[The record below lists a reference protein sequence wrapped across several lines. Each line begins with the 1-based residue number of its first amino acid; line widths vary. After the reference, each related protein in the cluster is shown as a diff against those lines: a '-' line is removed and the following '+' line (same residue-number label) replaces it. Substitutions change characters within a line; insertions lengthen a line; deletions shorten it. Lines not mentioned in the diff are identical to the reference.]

1 MEKNKV
7 TNSEDIHIKVDQ
19 NNLIYID
26 PNSVIDSDGN
36 ISARNIS
43 AEKLVMYVNL
53 EADIVPRSIL
63 ASSNDTNTLT
73 SIASGTLN
81 FMKNGDGQDYDTRWT
96 DSYLNTTEKKD
107 GNGAPT
113 GEFFQS
119 DKTGQSFGINDINIS
134 IKGFNAI
141 PTISINFIDV
151 RGKTLF
157 ESPENS
163 PYKAFF
169 HIPWPIFYL
178 TVKGFYGKAIKYR
191 LHLVKFTSK
200 FNESNG
206 NFEVNT
212 SFVGSTYAYLS
223 DIPLQGIL
231 NAPYLFPHESIKV
244 KNTDTKTGK
253 ETQTLKKSSRGYEML
268 NTVYNEYKLK
278 GLIPN
283 DFPVKTLR
291 EVLTISKT
299 LDTLLEKQIFS
310 QVVDMRLFAAVK
322 EFGENIDKFEKQ
334 VVAIFSSYVSALLQV
349 ILFKNLNNIIIN
361 FIQ

>member
-1 MEKNKV
+1 MVKNNI
-7 TNSEDIHIKVDQ
+7 TNTEDIHVKVDQ

-26 PNSVIDSDGN
+26 PNSTIDSEGN
-36 ISARNIS
+36 ISPRNIQ

-53 EADIVPRSIL
+53 EADIIPRSIL
-63 ASSNDTNTLT
+63 VAENTNNTLT
-73 SIASGTLN
+73 SIAKGTLN
-81 FMKNGDGQDYDTRWT
+81 FLKNNDGQDYDTSWT
-96 DSYLNTTEKKD
+96 DSYFKAEEKKD
-107 GNGAPT
+107 SSGTPT
-113 GEFFQS
+113 GEFYQS
-119 DKTGQSFGINDINIS
+119 DKSGQSFGIDNINIS
-134 IKGFNAI
+134 IKGFNSI
-141 PTISINFIDV
+141 PTISITFIDV

-231 NAPYLFPHESIKV
+231 TAPYLFPNESTKV
-244 KNTDTKTGK
+244 TSSNTNTGK
-253 ETQTLKKSSRGYEML
+253 EVESVKKSSRGYEML
-268 NTVYNEYKLK
+268 KTVYNEYKLK
-278 GLIPN
+278 GLIPD
-283 DFPVKTLR
+283 DFPVKTLK

-299 LDTLLEKQIFS
+299 LDTLLEKQIFD
-310 QVVDMRLFAAVK
+310 QVVDMK
-322 EFGENIDKFEKQ
+322 
-334 VVAIFSSYVSALLQV
+334 IFSLLSS
-349 ILFKNLNNIIIN
+349 LLNCC
-361 FIQ
+361 QKKKQRA

>member
-1 MEKNKV
+1 MEKNNISN
-7 TNSEDIHIKVDQ
+7 TEDIYVKVDQ

-26 PNSVIDSDGN
+26 PNSTIDSEGN
-36 ISARNIS
+36 ISARNIQ

-73 SIASGTLN
+73 SLASGTLN
-81 FMKNGDGQDYDTRWT
+81 FLKNGDGQDYDTTWT
-96 DSYLNTTEKKD
+96 DAFLNTEEKKD
-107 GNGAPT
+107 SNENPT

-119 DKTGQSFGINDINIS
+119 DKTGQSFGISDITIS
-134 IKGFNAI
+134 IKGFNSI
-141 PTISINFIDV
+141 PTININFIDI

-178 TVKGFYGKAIKYR
+178 TVKGYYGKAIKYR

-200 FNESNG
+200 FNESSG

-244 KNTDTKTGK
+244 K
-253 ETQTLKKSSRGYEML
+253 KSL
-268 NTVYNEYKLK
+268 
-278 GLIPN
+278 
-283 DFPVKTLR
+283 F
-291 EVLTISKT
+291 IS
-299 LDTLLEKQIFS
+299 
-310 QVVDMRLFAAVK
+310 
-322 EFGENIDKFEKQ
+322 
-334 VVAIFSSYVSALLQV
+334 
-349 ILFKNLNNIIIN
+349 IN
-361 FIQ
+361 KD

>member
-1 MEKNKV
+1 MEKNKI
-7 TNSEDIHIKVDQ
+7 TNTEDIHVKVDQ

-26 PNSVIDSDGN
+26 PNSTIDSEGN
-36 ISARNIS
+36 ISPRNLQ

-63 ASSNDTNTLT
+63 ASDNETNILT
-73 SIASGTLN
+73 SLASGTLN
-81 FMKNGDGQDYDTRWT
+81 FLKNGYGSDYDTSWT
-96 DSYLNTTEKKD
+96 EGFSNTQEKK
-107 GNGAPT
+107 NGEGKVT

-119 DKTGQSFGINDINIS
+119 DKSGQTFGISDIAIS

-141 PTISINFIDV
+141 PTITINFVDV

-163 PYKAFF
+163 PYRAFF

-178 TVKGFYGKAIKYR
+178 TVKGYYGKAIKYR

-206 NFEVNT
+206 NFEVST

-231 NAPYLFPHESIKV
+231 NAPYLFPNESTKVTSTATNSTKQVESI
-244 KNTDTKTGK
+244 T
-253 ETQTLKKSSRGYEML
+253 KSSRGYEIL
-268 NTVYNEYKLK
+268 NTGYNDYKLK

-291 EVLTISKT
+291 EVLTIADT
-299 LDTLLEKQIFS
+299 LDTLLEKQLS
-310 QVVDMRLFAAVK
+310 RTMVK
-322 EFGENIDKFEKQ
+322 SVG
-334 VVAIFSSYVSALLQV
+334 
-349 ILFKNLNNIIIN
+349 
-361 FIQ
+361 